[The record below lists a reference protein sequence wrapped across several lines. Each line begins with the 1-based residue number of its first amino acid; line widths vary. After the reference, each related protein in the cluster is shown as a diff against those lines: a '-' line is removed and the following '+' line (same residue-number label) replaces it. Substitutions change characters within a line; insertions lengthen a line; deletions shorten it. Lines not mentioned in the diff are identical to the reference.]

1 MKQQIVTK
9 GIVLSRVDYGEADRI
24 LTILTPEHGKLS
36 MMARGVRKSKSKLA
50 GGIELFSVSDI
61 TYMAGRGELGT
72 LISSRLVKYYDN
84 IVSDIERV
92 QLGYELIKLLN
103 KVTEDKPESDYFDLL
118 EQSFI
123 ALNNNSFSI
132 DLIRIWFHARLL
144 RMAGHTPNLRTD
156 TNDNKL
162 AVDSKYNFDPE
173 AMTFTAHEQGRYNA
187 TQIKTLRL
195 LFDGH
200 TLVSLNRVTGLEDSL
215 NDISPLV
222 KSMLTT
228 HIRT

>member
-9 GIVLSRVDYGEADRI
+9 GIVLSRIDYGEADRI
-24 LTILTPEHGKLS
+24 LTILTPDNGKLS

-50 GGIELFSVSDI
+50 GGIELFSTSDI
-61 TYMAGRGELGT
+61 TYISGRGELGT
-72 LISSRLVKYYDN
+72 LISSRLIKYYEN

-103 KVTEDKPESDYFDLL
+103 KATEDSPESEYFELL

-123 ALNNNSFSI
+123 ALNDKSVSI
-132 DLIRIWFHARLL
+132 ELIRIWFHSHLL

-156 TNDNKL
+156 TNDDKL
-162 AVDSKYNFDPE
+162 AIDNNYNFDPE
-173 AMTFTAHEQGRYNA
+173 AMTFTKHEQGSFSA
-187 TQIKTLRL
+187 SHIKTLRL

-200 TLVSLNRVTGLEDSL
+200 TLVSLNRVTGLAESL
-215 NDISPLV
+215 SDISSLV